1 MTVHHYFLQTH
12 HLVLSLGNWNLLQ
25 AHPKE
30 TSYRQRSALLRS
42 ITIKKQVWIVT
53 HTKFLC
59 HVEQTRGGN
68 NSPYYAWSQACTWVN
83 PQAAKGR
90 CLPFQV
96 SLAIHH
102 ISPFLTL
109 QHLAF
114 RLFSCC
120 HSPSLPVFQSNSNRY
135 VPIEVKLLE
144 KKIVPH
150 FIAPQPPTTFSR
162 NKRYV
167 FIMESESPTKESF
180 TCGIPSAS
188 SDSLPIS
195 CKTLAG
201 KMSQTKFNWHSALY
215 PTWVEKSK
223 AGILESCCYGD
234 IAFVKY
240 FTKLGLL
247 NEVLA
252 MKFSFSS

>member
-1 MTVHHYFLQTH
+1 MWV
-12 HLVLSLGNWNLLQ
+12 
-25 AHPKE
+25 
-30 TSYRQRSALLRS
+30 
-42 ITIKKQVWIVT
+42 VT
-53 HTKFLC
+53 HTKFSS
-59 HVEQTRGGN
+59 HVQQTRGGN
-68 NSPYYAWSQACTWVN
+68 NSPCYAWSQACTWVN
-83 PQAAKGR
+83 PQAAIGR
-90 CLPFQV
+90 CLSFQV

-102 ISPFLTL
+102 ISPLLTL

-135 VPIEVKLLE
+135 VPIEAKLLE

-201 KMSQTKFNWHSALY
+201 KKSQTKFNWHSALY
-215 PTWVEKSK
+215 SAWVEKSK
-223 AGILESCCYGD
+223 AGILESCCYED
-234 IAFVKY
+234 IAFVNY
-240 FTKLGLL
+240 FTKLGFL